1 MEDKGEWW
9 RVWIQ
14 EWCIWYIVRNF
25 VNATM
30 YPHPAQQFKKINTTK
45 DDLVYVSYLQFPL
58 PIKLNLYIY
67 YFTEVI
73 K

>member
-1 MEDKGEWW
+1 
-9 RVWIQ
+9 
-14 EWCIWYIVRNF
+14 
-25 VNATM
+25 M